1 MEYDFLDFGDLTA
14 GKKIIAENFTN
25 WTSGNEVI
33 DNFIR
38 EKQLNYNGIGTVFEW
53 IPFSEL
59 SDIKEIE
66 GSNFFAAAM
75 LKNCPLSHHD
85 TRRWIRK
92 SYEIVALRFLI
103 DIQNITDEFTNKVL
117 NFSFNLIRILI

>member
-1 MEYDFLDFGDLTA
+1 MEYDFLDFGDLSA
-14 GKKIIAENFTN
+14 GKKIIAENFAN

-38 EKQLNYNGIGTVFEW
+38 EKQLNYDGKNTVFEW

-59 SDIKEIE
+59 IDIKEIE
-66 GSNFFAAAM
+66 GSNFFATAI
-75 LKNCPLSHHD
+75 LKNGPLSYYENE
-85 TRRWIRK
+85 WIRK
-92 SYEIVALRFLI
+92 PYEIVTLRFLI

>member
-38 EKQLNYNGIGTVFEW
+38 EKQLNYDGRGTVFEW
-53 IPFSEL
+53 ITFSEL
-59 SDIKEIE
+59 INIKEIE
-66 GSNFFAAAM
+66 DSNFFTTAI
-75 LKNCPLSHHD
+75 LKNGSLSYD
-85 TRRWIRK
+85 EYERGWIRT
-92 SYEIVALRFLI
+92 SYEDVVLRFLF
-103 DIQNITDEFTNKVL
+103 DIQNITDEFINKVL
-117 NFSFNLIRILI
+117 NFFLI